1 PARWILGEVFLHA
14 YTRNAQTGFITQQV
28 MNRTIHILGDPMTRM
43 DALAPRIFE
52 VTVDGN
58 PAPSGGALTT
68 DSPTDSLALV
78 VKVRDEVA
86 VTRVEVFERAVPGGA
101 VTPIDST
108 LFAVALSDSA
118 RQAVLT
124 GNVRP
129 HVGNYDLVVRATD
142 YNGRAQ
148 EFPLAV
154 RTPIRYFANG
164 VEIIDGVFVVSGAML
179 RAEVTSP
186 IPLTADSL
194 TLLLDDISIPA
205 APTALD
211 GTGRRWALESLAG
224 DRGPGPHTLKVA
236 IGGRTAGL
244 DDASFQVTSE
254 FTLRG
259 VAIVDPRRQGAG
271 CDGSIFQY
279 ELSAPASKVELK
291 LFTIAGRRVASLPL
305 PGAAGYNVYCWDGR
319 DSQGHTTANGVYL
332 FRLRATD
339 ENGRTLEHDG
349 RMIRTR

>member
-1 PARWILGEVFLHA
+1 
-14 YTRNAQTGFITQQV
+14 
-28 MNRTIHILGDPMTRM
+28 
-43 DALAPRIFE
+43 
-52 VTVDGN
+52 
-58 PAPSGGALTT
+58 
-68 DSPTDSLALV
+68 
-78 VKVRDEVA
+78 
-86 VTRVEVFERAVPGGA
+86 
-101 VTPIDST
+101 
-108 LFAVALSDSA
+108 
-118 RQAVLT
+118 
-124 GNVRP
+124 
-129 HVGNYDLVVRATD
+129 
-142 YNGRAQ
+142 
-148 EFPLAV
+148 LAV

-194 TLLLDDISIPA
+194 TLLLDDVAIAAVPA
-205 APTALD
+205 ALD
-211 GTGRRWALESLAG
+211 GTGRRWSLESLAG
-224 DRGPGPHTLKVA
+224 DRGPGAHTLKVA